1 MALEVCDSELEK
13 AEFRADVVETKI
25 TELEEE
31 LRVVA
36 NNLKSL
42 EVAEEE
48 ANRRETTYRSDF
60 AEKSVEKL
68 QREVDH
74 LEDGLVIEQSCNRGA

>member
-1 MALEVCDSELEK
+1 MIEESFSDQIGGRGEEVNKKLEICDSELEK
-13 AEFRADVVETKI
+13 AEFRDDGKTKI

-48 ANRRETTYRSDF
+48 ANRRERTYKAQMNIDRQTKAS
-60 AEKSVEKL
+60 KS
-68 QREVDH
+68 
-74 LEDGLVIEQSCNRGA
+74 